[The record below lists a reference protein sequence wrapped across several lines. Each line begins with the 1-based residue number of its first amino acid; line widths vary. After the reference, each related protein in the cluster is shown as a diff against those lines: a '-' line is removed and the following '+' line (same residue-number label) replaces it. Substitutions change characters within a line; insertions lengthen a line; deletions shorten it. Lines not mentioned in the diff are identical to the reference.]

1 MTFKDGVL
9 AARHH
14 IVFLCGLCAAF
25 GLVIFL
31 ENTDITRQ
39 AFKVDVS
46 EELPV
51 RDYAPLT
58 EQELMWGKVAWQ
70 YFENNTHPE
79 TGLVN
84 SVEGYPAATMWDTAS
99 YLLGLISAER
109 LGIVSKEDFHWRME
123 KALTSLAKLELH
135 DDQLPNK
142 SYNARTLAMVD
153 YQNNV
158 TERGIG
164 WSALDIGRLFV
175 PFNVIVWSYPEYTP
189 LVGEIT
195 KQWDIGAM
203 VIDGVMY
210 GAEVT
215 EEGKT
220 NYVQEGRIGYEE
232 YAAKSVSL
240 LGLDVSVA
248 LMYNDFLQ
256 YESIS
261 GVDIP
266 TDKRIPEVYKAH
278 NYVVSEPYILDA
290 IEFGGDAISKEFTFR
305 VYQAQENRYLQQ
317 GILTAVSED
326 NIDQAPYF
334 VYNTVFSNGKAWN
347 AITDTGEDASEFR
360 TVSTKAA
367 IGWHMLYDTEY
378 TQKLMDLIGSNF
390 IEERGWHSGIYEI
403 DGSKNEALTA
413 NSNAIILE
421 SLHFKANGPLLNI
434 SGKKRPEEL
443 SVVMN

>member
-1 MTFKDGVL
+1 MTFKDGIL

-14 IVFLCGLCAAF
+14 LIFLLGLCAAF
-25 GLVIFL
+25 GLVIYL

-39 AFKVDVS
+39 AFKVEVS
-46 EELPV
+46 ENLPT
-51 RDYAPLT
+51 REFSPLT
-58 EQELMWGKVAWQ
+58 EQELEWAQIAWQ
-70 YFENNTHPE
+70 YFENNTHQE

-84 SVEGYPAATMWDTAS
+84 SVDGYPAATMWDTAS

-109 LGIVSKEDFHWRME
+109 LGIVDKDEFDWRMRT
-123 KALTSLAKLELH
+123 ALTSLAKIELH
-135 DDQLPNK
+135 DGQLPNK

-153 YQNNV
+153 YQNNI

-175 PFNVIVWSYPEYTP
+175 PFNVIVWNYPQYTQY
-189 LVGEIT
+189 VSNIT
-195 KQWDIGAM
+195 KQWDINAM
-203 VIDGVMY
+203 VIDGVMM

-215 EEGKT
+215 EEGET

-232 YAAKSVSL
+232 YAAKSVAL
-240 LGLDVSVA
+240 TGLDVSVA
-248 LMYNDFLQ
+248 LLYNDFLQ
-256 YESIS
+256 YESIE
-261 GVDIP
+261 GVDVP

-290 IEFGGDAISKEFTFR
+290 IEFGGDAISKEFAYR
-305 VYQAQENRYLQQ
+305 VYQAQENRFLQE

-347 AITDTGEDASEFR
+347 AITDTGADASEFR

-378 TQKLMDLIGSNF
+378 TQKLMDYIDSNYLP
-390 IEERGWHSGIYEI
+390 EKGWHSGIYEL
-403 DGSKNEALTA
+403 DGSKNKALTA

-434 SGKKRPEEL
+434 SGSRKDEEIE
-443 SVVMN
+443 VVMK

>member
-1 MTFKDGVL
+1 MTFKDGIL

-14 IVFLCGLCAAF
+14 LIFLLGLCAAF
-25 GLVIFL
+25 GLVIYL

-39 AFKVDVS
+39 AFKVEVN
-46 EELPV
+46 ENLPI
-51 RDYAPLT
+51 REYSPLSA
-58 EQELMWGKVAWQ
+58 QELEWANIAWT
-70 YFENNTHPE
+70 YFENNTHEE

-84 SVEGYPAATMWDTAS
+84 SVDGYPAATMWDTAS

-109 LGIVSKEDFHWRME
+109 LGIVNKEKFNSRMK
-123 KALTSLAKLELH
+123 KALISLAALELH
-135 DDQLPNK
+135 DGQLPHK
-142 SYNARTLAMVD
+142 SYNAKTLAMVD
-153 YQNNV
+153 YNNNA

-175 PFNVIVWSYPEYTP
+175 PFNVIVWNYPELTP
-189 LVGEIT
+189 YIGEIT
-195 KQWDIGAM
+195 KQWDIQAM
-203 VIDGVMY
+203 VVDGVLY

-215 EEGKT
+215 ELGET

-248 LMYNDFLQ
+248 MMYNDFLQ
-256 YESIS
+256 YESIA

-266 TDKRIPEVYKAH
+266 TDKRIPEIYNAH
-278 NYVVSEPYILDA
+278 NYVVSESYILDA
-290 IEFGGDAISKEFTFR
+290 IEFGGDAISKEFAFR

-367 IGWHMLYDTEY
+367 FGWHMLYDTEY
-378 TQKLMDLIGSNF
+378 TNKLMELIGKNY
-390 IEERGWHSGIYEI
+390 IKGKGWRSGIYEI
-403 DGSKNEALTA
+403 DGRANKAITA

-421 SLHFKANGPLLNI
+421 SLHFKVNGPLLNI
-434 SGKKRPEEL
+434 SGPSRKEKL
-443 SVVMN
+443 DVAMK

>member
-1 MTFKDGVL
+1 MTFKDGIL

-14 IVFLCGLCAAF
+14 IVFLLGLCAAF
-25 GLVIFL
+25 GLVIYL
-31 ENTDITRQ
+31 ENTEITRQ
-39 AFKVDVS
+39 AFKVEVNTEIPS
-46 EELPV
+46 REFS
-51 RDYAPLT
+51 ALT
-58 EQELMWGKVAWQ
+58 EQDIRWAKIAWK
-70 YFENNTHPE
+70 YFENNTHEE

-84 SVEGYPAATMWDTAS
+84 SVDGYPAATMWDTAS

-109 LGIVSKEDFHWRME
+109 LGIINKGEFKSRMT
-123 KALTSLAKLELH
+123 KALISLAELELH
-135 DDQLPNK
+135 DGQLPHK
-142 SYNARTLAMVD
+142 SYNAKSLAMVD
-153 YQNNV
+153 YTNKV

-175 PFNVIVWSYPEYTP
+175 PFNILVWNYPEFTSYI
-189 LVGEIT
+189 GEIT
-195 KQWDIGAM
+195 SQWDLEAM
-203 VIDGVMY
+203 VIDGVLY
-210 GAEVT
+210 GAEVNDLG
-215 EEGKT
+215 ET

-256 YESIS
+256 YESIE

-266 TDKRIPEVYKAH
+266 TDKRIPEIYTAH
-278 NYVVSEPYILDA
+278 NYVVSESYILDA
-290 IEFGGDAISKEFTFR
+290 IEFGGDAISKEFAYR
-305 VYQAQENRYLQQ
+305 VYQAQENRYLQK

-367 IGWHMLYDTEY
+367 FGWHMLYDTEY
-378 TQKLMDLIGSNF
+378 TQKLVDYIGNNY
-390 IEERGWHSGIYEI
+390 IQDKGWLSGIYEI
-403 DGSKNEALTA
+403 DGRANRAITA

-421 SLHFKANGPLLNI
+421 SLHYKVNGPLLNI
-434 SGKKRPEEL
+434 SGVTKSGTVK
-443 SVVMN
+443 VVME